1 MVDRPA
7 VPSMP
12 VPPAP
17 AVRNTVRGT
26 DPAPMNTRM
35 AVPRASAVSFW
46 GNVGDDILFLL
57 LGRYA
62 LGGGVDGSDLRL
74 TRSADEA
81 GVRGELRR
89 QGRDGRVLVWAV
101 GRQRDLGRRAD
112 RQTEQG
118 DEALRIGLPSVL
130 AADEP

>member
-1 MVDRPA
+1 
-7 VPSMP
+7 
-12 VPPAP
+12 
-17 AVRNTVRGT
+17 
-26 DPAPMNTRM
+26 RM

-81 GVRGELRR
+81 GVRGELRG
-89 QGRDGRVLVWAV
+89 QGRDGRVLVGAV

-130 AADEP
+130 ADDDPAREATRGEDEPGRRPGVEPGRVDDDEAD